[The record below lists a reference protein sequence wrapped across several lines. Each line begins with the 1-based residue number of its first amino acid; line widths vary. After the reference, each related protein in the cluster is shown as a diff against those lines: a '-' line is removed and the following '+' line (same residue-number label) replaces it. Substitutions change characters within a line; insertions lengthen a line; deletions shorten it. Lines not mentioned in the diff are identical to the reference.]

1 METLKNL
8 AKSRNI
14 SNNEISRKTGLSV
27 NTVKS
32 VWGNGNPR
40 LNSIKAICSLL
51 GVEINFTIK
60 SNDKS

>member
-1 METLKNL
+1 MDTLKQL
-8 AKSRNI
+8 AKARNI

-40 LNSIKAICSLL
+40 LNSIKSICNLL

-60 SNDKS
+60 SNNE